1 MSSPC
6 NGCKYSPKAPSLE
19 ARASWRGTCNK
30 GHTVVAPLVRDRKG
44 VSEVFMLRMDQ
55 TFCMDR
61 DTLLDPTR
69 FERILADTD

>member
-6 NGCKYSPKAPSLE
+6 NGCKYCPKAPAPE
-19 ARASWRGTCNK
+19 GRAGWRRTCSK
-30 GHTVVAPLVRDRKG
+30 DHPVVAPLVRDSGR
-44 VSEVFMLRMDQ
+44 VFEVFVIRLDQ
-55 TFCMDR
+55 TVCRDR

>member
-6 NGCKYSPKAPSLE
+6 NGCKYSPKAPALE
-19 ARASWRGTCNK
+19 DRATWKGLCNK
-30 GHTVVAPLVRDRKG
+30 EHPVVAPLVRKL
-44 VSEVFMLRMDQ
+44 EVFMVRADQ
-55 TFCMDR
+55 TLCLNR